1 MSTNNCFDFNATDTA
16 VGVLEPRIERGEQL
30 KEGKACDVTAMN
42 YFISQIE
49 PCCEYIDLRP
59 QQRLMHTIDSRKI
72 IALREGALAIEVVL
86 PNGRRQ
92 ILDFLLPGDIVSTS
106 SLRAPPA
113 VPVVSIRAM
122 TGASL
127 VCADHR
133 VTPHAGIIPGEYWET
148 LFAQSQAQ
156 LARANAHQ
164 LMIGYLDT
172 TSRVASFLLAI
183 ALRTCGGTQLN
194 LRFALPMSRDDI
206 ADYLAINPDTL
217 SRIMMRFESLT
228 LIERVSR
235 REVRVG
241 DINKLKGHT
250 PIAQL
255 LSSVFGHRTPGLA
268 N

>member
-1 MSTNNCFDFNATDTA
+1 MDLS
-16 VGVLEPRIERGEQL
+16 EPHSGRGEQL
-30 KEGKACDVTAMN
+30 FERGKCDVKAMN
-42 YFISQIE
+42 CFISQIE
-49 PCCEYIDLRP
+49 NYCEYIDLRS
-59 QQRLMHTIDSRKI
+59 QQRLVHTIASRKI
-72 IALREGALAIEVVL
+72 IAVREGALAIEAVL

-92 ILDFLLPGDIVSTS
+92 ILDFLLPGDIVSTP
-106 SLRAPPA
+106 SLLAPPT

-133 VTPHAGIIPGEYWET
+133 ATPQGGIIPGEYWEA
-148 LFAQSQAQ
+148 LFTQSQAQ

-194 LRFALPMSRDDI
+194 LRFELPMSREDI

-255 LSSVFGHRTPGLA
+255 LSSVFERRPPALA